1 MSSKF
6 SIFQLSYLNYAKLLQ
21 KVKINKN
28 FKEWTEKIAKILK
41 NEIRKLTKSLGI
53 KQGKFPKIFKRGF
66 IW

>member
-28 FKEWTEKIAKILK
+28 FKEWTEKIAKIFK
-41 NEIRKLTKSLGI
+41 EWNKEIDQIFENKTK
-53 KQGKFPKIFKRGF
+53 KISQN
-66 IW
+66 I